1 MRYGIRK
8 IAACV
13 LALVGI
19 VAMADAGQT
28 KIFDYMYGGDG
39 QRVCLRLPKEKT
51 VQAVLYAHQN
61 MTEEVLF
68 RSPSFTHRMDS
79 LGVAMVFVQSGSQ
92 NWDTSTGCQER
103 FEASLTR
110 WPRCRAIMR

>member
-1 MRYGIRK
+1 MRQGIKR
-8 IAACV
+8 IAASV

-39 QRVCLRLPKEKT
+39 QRVCLRLPKEKS
-51 VQAVLYAHQN
+51 VRAVLYAHQN

-68 RSPSFTHRMDS
+68 RSPSFTQARRGY
-79 LGVAMVFVQSGSQ
+79 GVRA
-92 NWDTSTGCQER
+92 ER
-103 FEASLTR
+103 FAELGHVYRLPGTLRKHHRLAGLDVG
-110 WPRCRAIMR
+110 P